1 MPVSESLRRPLAS
14 LAAVAMLVLPCA
26 MAGAQDLR
34 LGTRLQLPTMDPH
47 FFGTF
52 ATASRIADQAPSDTF
67 QSLARWS
74 EQIQIVLAA
83 DFDAPI

>member
-1 MPVSESLRRPLAS
+1 MSRTD
-14 LAAVAMLVLPCA
+14 C
-26 MAGAQDLR
+26 
-34 LGTRLQLPTMDPH
+34 
-47 FFGTF
+47 GTF